1 MRTENLSG
9 RTDDMLKI
17 RGVNVFPS
25 QIEEVLLGID
35 EIGPHY
41 EIIVT
46 RANHTDKLEIRVELA
61 SPVDAF
67 KELQA
72 LEQKIKHK
80 LRIVLGLD
88 VKICL
93 ESPNTL
99 QRFEGKVQRVK
110 DLRKEV

>member
-1 MRTENLSG
+1 
-9 RTDDMLKI
+9 MLKI

-46 RANHTDKLEIRVELA
+46 RKDHSDILKIRVELME
-61 SPVDAF
+61 PMDAY

-72 LEQKIKHK
+72 LEKKIKQR

-88 VKICL
+88 AKIRM

-99 QRFEGKVQRVK
+99 QRFEGKAQRVK